1 MVAFS
6 SASTPASPLSPVK
19 LEHVD
24 LLSLFVNSMKRKRRR
39 LWKEEND
46 IVRAYVEANPVR
58 KRNYW
63 DECSLVRNG
72 TRNAKQIGERWREHL
87 APGII
92 PASVPWS
99 LDEDQKLHEAYG
111 IQPNKWTEI
120 SERLRRPNGDYRP
133 PNACKN
139 RYNQTRKGRKRALC
153 CSA

>member
-1 MVAFS
+1 M
-6 SASTPASPLSPVK
+6 
-19 LEHVD
+19 
-24 LLSLFVNSMKRKRRR
+24 RKRRR

-46 IVRAYVEANPVR
+46 IVRAYVKANPVR

-63 DECSLVRNG
+63 DECSLVRDG

-99 LDEDQKLHEAYG
+99 LDEDQKLYQAYA
-111 IQPNKWTEI
+111 IRPNKWTEI
-120 SERLRRPNGDYRP
+120 SECLRRPNGDYRP

-139 RYNQTRKGRKRALC
+139 RYHQTRKGRKSALC
-153 CSA
+153 SA